1 MNLKR
6 IAAFIAFCAVIS
18 IFGVCMTPAGTA
30 EARRDNR
37 QTARHSDVRTRAR
50 GTALKPGDFIGV
62 LAPASWEARSE
73 WEDGVR
79 LLKRQGYRVK
89 LAPSCTAVYGFFAG
103 TDEARAADVNRFF
116 RDDEVKAILC
126 LCGGYGSARILDRLD
141 YAEIARH
148 PKPLI
153 GFSDNTALHIALGEK
168 SGIVTVHGPM
178 LVTLANKSAT
188 DYTAKEFFRGVSSE
202 RPLGELP
209 MPGGRK
215 MKALVEGEAEGVV
228 IGGNLSMIL
237 SLIGTPYELKADGA
251 LLLLEDVGV
260 ASYQVDRALYQ
271 LWQSGLLR
279 RVNGVLFGAFTGGD
293 DQNDPGDP
301 STAEVIESY
310 ARLVGKPAITN
321 VPAGHIWTNG
331 YIPFGVHAVMKANAD
346 GTASLVFDEAA
357 ALPRESKK

>member
-1 MNLKR
+1 MKTKVKNQAKTVKKEKETVKQPAPWLR
-6 IAAFIAFCAVIS
+6 FLSPLVCVLALVAIAA
-18 IFGVCMTPAGTA
+18 
-30 EARRDNR
+30 
-37 QTARHSDVRTRAR
+37 
-50 GTALKPGDFIGV
+50 
-62 LAPASWEARSE
+62 
-73 WEDGVR
+73 
-79 LLKRQGYRVK
+79 
-89 LAPSCTAVYGFFAG
+89 
-103 TDEARAADVNRFF
+103 
-116 RDDEVKAILC
+116 
-126 LCGGYGSARILDRLD
+126 
-141 YAEIARH
+141 
-148 PKPLI
+148 
-153 GFSDNTALHIALGEK
+153 
-168 SGIVTVHGPM
+168 
-178 LVTLANKSAT
+178 
-188 DYTAKEFFRGVSSE
+188 
-202 RPLGELP
+202 
-209 MPGGRK
+209 
-215 MKALVEGEAEGVV
+215 
-228 IGGNLSMIL
+228 
-237 SLIGTPYELKADGA
+237 A